1 MLTPVKHLRYV
12 IVLCDDMDRMKAF
25 YRDLFPFPV
34 DSETDESL
42 ALQVGSVLLGLRKRT
57 RHYDGR
63 SGGSES
69 PGLQLAFLVSPAEVD
84 ECYEL
89 LLSKGVPILDPP
101 TDQPRGH
108 RTVYFADPEG
118 NVLEV
123 FAEIE
128 SPTKTT

>member
-1 MLTPVKHLRYV
+1 MLTPVQQLNYV
-12 IVLCDDMDRMKAF
+12 IVLCDDIDRMKTF
-25 YRDLFPFPV
+25 YRDLFSFPV

-42 ALQVGSVLLGLRKRT
+42 ALSVGSVLLALRKRT
-57 RHYDGR
+57 RNYDGH

-69 PGLQLAFLVSPAEVD
+69 PGVQLAFLVSPSEVD

-89 LLSKGVPILDPP
+89 LTAGGVRILDPP
-101 TDQPRGH
+101 TDQVRGH

-123 FAEIE
+123 YAEI
-128 SPTKTT
+128 